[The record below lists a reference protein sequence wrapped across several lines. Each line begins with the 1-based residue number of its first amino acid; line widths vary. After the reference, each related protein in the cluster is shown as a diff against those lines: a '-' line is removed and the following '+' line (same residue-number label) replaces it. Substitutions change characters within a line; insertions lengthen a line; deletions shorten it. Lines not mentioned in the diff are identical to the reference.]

1 MNITVIALGVVVI
14 VLLYFLF
21 KMFYNQVVGIDKK
34 YLKEG
39 PTTIDPKKITNNR
52 STRYNYS
59 TWVYVNTWNNNG
71 FKPLL
76 TKGTSSSAPATTYTV
91 TSASG
96 VTTTTPDG
104 YDFMLWLN
112 DTSPSLM
119 CFIKKPSP
127 STGNS
132 TEIIN
137 ITDNFP
143 VQKWVYV
150 IVSVDNQIVDCY
162 LDGKLVTSKKLT
174 FQPEVNDRP
183 ITIGGGSNPDIYLV
197 SPKREATPMDPQ
209 TAWNNYLRGNGM
221 GRTNSNIKM
230 AYLQDNVEKKY
241 ISIPV

>member
-34 YLKEG
+34 YLYEG
-39 PTTIDPKKITNNR
+39 STTIDKTKITNNR

-59 TWVYVNTWNNNG
+59 TWVYVNTWNNTDP
-71 FKPLL
+71 KPLIY
-76 TKGTSSSAPATTYTV
+76 KGTAPARSDTA
-91 TSASG
+91 SADDFG
-96 VTTTTPDG
+96 TKANIDPE
-104 YDFMLWLN
+104 FMLWLDASSPTLYCDFKRTN
-112 DTSPSLM
+112 NPTSKDS
-119 CFIKKPSP
+119 
-127 STGNS
+127 
-132 TEIIN
+132 II

-162 LDGKLVTSKKLT
+162 LDGKLVTSKKISPT
-174 FQPEVNDRP
+174 ASIAGPGDFD
-183 ITIGGGSNPDIYLV
+183 ITIGHSTYKPDIYLV

>member
-39 PTTIDPKKITNNR
+39 PTTIDSKKITNNR

-59 TWVYVNTWNNNG
+59 TWVYVNTWDNTKYKVLMYKSNAG
-71 FKPLL
+71 GSEEFKLYL
-76 TKGTSSSAPATTYTV
+76 DQSSPQLKVAIRT
-91 TSASG
+91 
-96 VTTTTPDG
+96 D
-104 YDFMLWLN
+104 
-112 DTSPSLM
+112 SLEY
-119 CFIKKPSP
+119 I
-127 STGNS
+127 T
-132 TEIIN
+132 

-162 LDGKLVTSKKLT
+162 LDGKLVTSKKLAKPLAT
-174 FQPEVNDRP
+174 PGDDP
-183 ITIGGGSNPDIYLV
+183 ITIGDSNKPDIYLV